1 MNTTEHHCRRHQ
13 PRATIQQTI
22 TKYITC
28 YLFAK
33 MGHRHQGA
41 FGEIEAHIHLTKEIL
56 RVHRGETKET
66 GEKGIWE
73 ETHIHAQKKEDTN

>member
-1 MNTTEHHCRRHQ
+1 
-13 PRATIQQTI
+13 
-22 TKYITC
+22 
-28 YLFAK
+28 